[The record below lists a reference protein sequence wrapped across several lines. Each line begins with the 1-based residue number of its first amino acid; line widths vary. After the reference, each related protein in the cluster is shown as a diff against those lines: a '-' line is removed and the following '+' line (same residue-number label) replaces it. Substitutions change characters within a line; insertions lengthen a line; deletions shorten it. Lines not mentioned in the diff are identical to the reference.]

1 MFSRAERSQNSKK
14 SRGASRFMSEI
25 SENLGQMQGSLG
37 VSITQRSVANSNA
50 YRKHGGKRVGWAGI

>member
-1 MFSRAERSQNSKK
+1 MFLRAERSQNSKK

-37 VSITQRSVANSNA
+37 VRITQCLSCKLKCLQEAWR
-50 YRKHGGKRVGWAGI
+50 